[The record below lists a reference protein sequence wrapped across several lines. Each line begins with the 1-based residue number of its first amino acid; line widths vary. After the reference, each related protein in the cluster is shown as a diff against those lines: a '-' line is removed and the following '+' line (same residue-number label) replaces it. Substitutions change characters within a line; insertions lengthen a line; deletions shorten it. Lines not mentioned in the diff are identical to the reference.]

1 MLHIPD
7 FLIPHFRTN
16 HAGEMGAVYIYRA
29 ILTFS
34 KHKDIILFSKKHLHT
49 ESQHLKK
56 IEKILPSNER
66 SKLIFLWKFFGFM
79 TGFIP
84 SILGKKFI
92 YATIYSVESFV
103 ESHYQVQI
111 DLLKKKK
118 NSKEL
123 ILFIKKLMDDE
134 IEHKDEAFLN
144 IEKFN
149 VVHKLWG
156 SIVKFGSI
164 SAVKISKFI

>member
-1 MLHIPD
+1 
-7 FLIPHFRTN
+7 
-16 HAGEMGAVYIYRA
+16 
-29 ILTFS
+29 
-34 KHKDIILFSKKHLHT
+34 
-49 ESQHLKK
+49 
-56 IEKILPSNER
+56 
-66 SKLIFLWKFFGFM
+66 M

-84 SILGKKFI
+84 SVLGKKFI

-103 ESHYQVQI
+103 ETHYQMQI
-111 DLLKKKK
+111 DLLEKKK

-123 ILFIKKLMDDE
+123 ILFIKKLMEDE

-144 IEKFN
+144 IKKFN

-164 SAVKISKFI
+164 SAVKVSKFI

>member
-1 MLHIPD
+1 MLQIPE

-34 KHKDIILFSKKHLHT
+34 KQKDIILFSRKHLNT

-56 IEKILPSNER
+56 IEKILPKSER

-84 SILGKKFI
+84 SILGKNFI
-92 YATIYSVESFV
+92 YATIHAVESFV
-103 ESHYQVQI
+103 ELHYQEQI
-111 DLLKKKK
+111 NLLEKKKDK
-118 NSKEL
+118 NL
-123 ILFIKKLMDDE
+123 INFIKNLMEDE
-134 IEHKDEAFLN
+134 IEHKNEAFLN
-144 IEKFN
+144 VAKFN
-149 VVHKLWG
+149 IFHKLWS
-156 SIVKFGSI
+156 SIVRFGSA
-164 SAVKISKFI
+164 SAVKISKII